1 MGMVISA
8 DIGTASVNWGFDPLY
23 TWVQTPTFERML
35 DEMAAAEYSGTEI
48 SYNFPTIAG
57 ELRDALLKRGLRAAS
72 TFHTVDVRDAARH
85 ESELRGVIPISDR
98 LQALGSDVLILS
110 DAPTPP
116 RLAVAGRVAA
126 DGSDGLS
133 AAQWRAMG
141 DGLNRIGELLAA
153 RGMRGV
159 FHPHVGTFV
168 ETRLEIDRLCAV
180 TDASLIG
187 LCPDTG
193 HLAYAGVSSEEL
205 FRDYAPRIGYVHLKD
220 VDGDLLARVR
230 SEKIN
235 FVRAVELGLFVELG
249 DGVVAF
255 DRIIESLA
263 QADYRGWLI
272 VEQDAPH
279 DPLGSAIVNRRFL
292 REEFGL

>member
-1 MGMVISA
+1 MVISA

-35 DEMAAAEYSGTEI
+35 DEMAAAEYGGTEI
-48 SYNFPTIAG
+48 SYNFPAIAE
-57 ELRDALLKRGLRAAS
+57 ELRDALVKRGLRAAA
-72 TFHTVDVRDAARH
+72 TFHSVDVRDASRH
-85 ESELRGVIPISDR
+85 ESALRGVVPIADR

-126 DGSDGLS
+126 NGSDGLS

-141 DGLNRIGELLAA
+141 DGLNRIGELLAS

-168 ETRLEIDRLCAV
+168 ETRVEIDHLCAV
-180 TDASLIG
+180 TDPSLLG

-205 FRDYAPRIGYVHLKD
+205 FRDYAARIGYVHLKD

-230 SEKIN
+230 SEEIN

-249 DGVVAF
+249 EGVVAF
-255 DRIIESLA
+255 DYIIESLA
-263 QADYRGWLI
+263 QANYRGWLI

-279 DPLGSAIVNRRFL
+279 NPLGSAIANRSFL